1 MSQTG
6 PDATPNVDLV
16 DFLLGRLVP
25 QQPVQGDPAE
35 DDEEAAAASV
45 HRPDGETLHG

>member
-6 PDATPNVDLV
+6 PDVTLNVQPV
-16 DFLLGRLVP
+16 DCFLGWLVP
-25 QQPVQGDPAE
+25 QQPVQGDAAE
-35 DDEEAAAASV
+35 DDEEAAASSV